1 MAAFF
6 KQDFRMGSLAT
17 VLGKDELA
25 LQGFDGTDALNT
37 LFSYSVACLGGTADV
52 NFDSLIGTHATVTLI
67 CRGGEKRFFDGI
79 VTEAGWRGAGDNGH
93 RYQLVLRPWLYL
105 TTLRRNQRI
114 FHEMTAVQII
124 EQVLSEYGSAGGFK
138 TQVSG
143 EMPVLEYT
151 VQYRESDFAFVSR
164 MMERFGIT
172 YHFTHSDGAHEMVLT
187 DAIEPHGTV
196 GMKPFKPYD
205 GHHQEDIEHF
215 WDWTPARRMTTG
227 MIRLT
232 DYNFKTPLAAM
243 EVEHEGDAAY
253 EHGHIESF
261 DYPGDYLEQDR
272 GNKVALLRTEQ
283 ERVPDRHFV
292 ASGDIPTL
300 GSGTCVTLGGDYVPG
315 SGEDYLCVSAS
326 HSYTSDNYGTGGT
339 SGDGYAYSGQYLLI
353 PSSAPLRPERKT
365 PRALVQGPQT
375 AVVVG
380 EGEIDCDEYG
390 RILVQFHWDL
400 DAAYSM
406 RCRVSQNWAG
416 NGWGGMVIPRI
427 GMEVVVEFLEG
438 DPDKPLVTGCV
449 YNGKNDPPYPLPA
462 DKTRSTFR
470 TDTHKGTGYNE
481 LRFEDKNGAEE
492 VYVHAQRDMNEKVE
506 RNHSHRTN
514 RNLVES
520 VGHDKASEISN
531 SLKQMVGGDMTL
543 GVGPG
548 KLGSITPA
556 GARENTQGIGGV
568 SESMGDVGTNLGKG
582 NLTIAVEATKTQT
595 IEESHFETV
604 KEDKNTKVKEH
615 YRLDVGKTIE
625 ITAGDSIKIQVG
637 NSLLTM
643 DDRGNIALNGTKTN
657 ISMNALFKVLAGTIK
672 LN

>member
-1 MAAFF
+1 
-6 KQDFRMGSLAT
+6 MGRLDT

-37 LFSYSVACLGGTADV
+37 LYSYSVTCLGGNADV
-52 NFDSLIGTHATVTLI
+52 KFDDLIGTHATVTLI
-67 CRGGEKRFFDGI
+67 CRSGEERYYDGI

-105 TTLRRNQRI
+105 ATMRRNQRI
-114 FHEMTAVQII
+114 FHEQTPVQII
-124 EQVLSEYGSAGGFK
+124 EQVLSDYAAAGSFK
-138 TQVSG
+138 VEVTG
-143 EMPVLEYT
+143 EMPILEYT

-164 MMERFGIT
+164 IMERFGIT
-172 YHFTHSDGAHEMVLT
+172 YHFTHAQAEHLMVLT
-187 DAIEPHGTV
+187 DAIEQHDTIGER
-196 GMKPFKPYD
+196 PFKPYD
-205 GHHQEDIEHF
+205 GHHQEDIDHF

-227 MIRLT
+227 MIRLM

-243 EVEHEGDAAY
+243 ETEFQSDAGY
-253 EHGHIESF
+253 EHGHIESY
-261 DYPGDYLEQDR
+261 DYPGDYLEQSKGER
-272 GNKVALLRTEQ
+272 VAQLRTEQ
-283 ERVPDRHFV
+283 ERVADRHYV

-300 GSGTCVTLGGDYVPG
+300 GSGMRVALGGDEVPG
-315 SGEDYLCVSAS
+315 RGDEYLCVSAS
-326 HSYTSDNYGTGGT
+326 HSYTSDNYGTGGS

-353 PSSAPLRPERKT
+353 PVAVPLRPERKT
-365 PRALVQGPQT
+365 PLALVQGPQT

-449 YNGKNDPPYPLPA
+449 YNGKNDVPYPLPA
-462 DKTRSTFR
+462 DKTRSTFK
-470 TDTHKGTGYNE
+470 TDTHRGTGYNE
-481 LRFEDKNGAEE
+481 LRFEDKRDEEE
-492 VYVHAQRDMNEKVE
+492 VYIHAQRDMNEKVE

-531 SLKQMVGGDMTL
+531 SFKQMVGGDMNL

-556 GARENTQGIGGV
+556 GARANTQGIGAV
-568 SESMGDVGTNLGKG
+568 SEGMGDVGTNPGKG

-604 KEDKNTKVKEH
+604 REDKDTKVKQH

-637 NSLLTM
+637 RSILTM
-643 DDRGNIALNGTKTN
+643 DDRGNIELNGGQTN
-657 ISMNALFKVLAGTIK
+657 ITMSDLFKVLASTIK